1 MKSAPIKDNEAARL
15 EALHRYDILDTPAEA
30 EFDDFTRL
38 ASQICSTPIAL
49 ISLIDSKRQWFK
61 SRHGLDA
68 PETPRDISF
77 CGHAI
82 HEPVIFEVPDTLEDE
97 RFRDNPLVTS
107 EPNIRFYAGAPLRTS
122 DGYGIGTLCVIDSVP
137 HKLTDAQR
145 DALMTLSRLV
155 IRQLELRDAVSR
167 ETRLNIEL
175 SRLSARLEVATHTAQ
190 VGIWDYD
197 VETNNLV
204 WDATMYRIYGIQEAD
219 FGNSFDAWKSSLHPD
234 DQIRKTQ
241 EFADSL
247 KGKSD
252 FESEFRIVWPDGQ
265 LRWIKASAM
274 VQRNEQGT
282 PLRVSG
288 TNWDITNSKLVER
301 ASREGAQHTQIILD
315 NVIDG
320 IITINGR
327 GILQSYNL
335 AAEHIFGYS
344 AAEVIGKNIK
354 MLMPELQHSEQDG
367 YLAHYF
373 PTKERRINGIDRE
386 VIGRRKD
393 GNTFPMDLAV
403 SRSTHQGEPLFIGLV
418 RDITERKQVDAQ
430 LHALTAMRKA
440 ILDSA
445 NFSIISTD
453 PEGVIQTFNQGAE
466 RMLGYATEEMV
477 GRQTPAILHDKDEV
491 VAYAKELSLELGQ
504 PIEPGFETFVAKA
517 RLGAPDEH
525 EWTYIRKNGSRVPI
539 LLSVTAL
546 WDAQGRISGFLGI
559 GSDIT
564 ERKRL
569 DQLKR
574 EFVSTVSHELRTPLT
589 AISGALGLIVS
600 GTLGE
605 MPDQSRQ
612 MLDIAH
618 KNSLR
623 LAHLI
628 NDLLDMEKLAAGKM
642 RFDLR
647 VQPLMPLVELALET
661 VRAYGAQYQVDFV
674 LTERVDDMQVQIDA
688 GRLQQ
693 VLSNLLSNAA
703 KFSPSGSQVKVAVS
717 QRANSVRVDVTDCG
731 RGIPEKFRDRIFQ
744 KFAQADSSDTRQ
756 NSGTGLGL
764 AISKEI
770 IERMNG
776 SIGFDSAEGQG
787 ARFYF
792 ELPHWQKPAQPP
804 SAPTALNNAPRLL
817 VVEDEPAIAQLLA
830 TMLGQSNYQVD
841 IAYDGA
847 TALRYLTSNKYDAMT
862 LDLMLPDQSG
872 LALIRQIR
880 KMDKTRDLPII
891 VVSAQIE
898 DGKLAINS
906 DFKAID
912 WLEKPIKEKELIAA
926 VANCL
931 PRQGISKPRV
941 LHVEDE
947 TDLHQIVAT
956 IGHDLADFDIAHN
969 LTEARTKLS
978 REHYNLVILDISLP
992 DGSGWELLPYL
1003 KTLKP
1008 EPPIIVLSGTELS
1021 SAQQSMVQA
1030 ALIKARTSNED
1041 LLNTL
1046 KCLLADRIARPER
1059 Q

>member
-1 MKSAPIKDNEAARL
+1 MKSAPIKNNEAARL
-15 EALHRYDILDTPAEA
+15 AALRQYDILDTPTEA

-38 ASQICSTPIAL
+38 ASQICGTPIAL
-49 ISLIDSKRQWFK
+49 ISLVDDKRQWFK
-61 SRHGLDA
+61 SRHGIDV

-82 HEPVIFEVPDTLEDE
+82 HEQEIFEIPNALEDE

-107 EPNIRFYAGAPLRTS
+107 DPNIRFYAGAPLRTS
-122 DGYGIGTLCVIDSVP
+122 DGHGIGTLCVIDSVP
-137 HKLTDAQR
+137 HKLTEAQR
-145 DALMTLSRLV
+145 DALTILSRLV
-155 IRQLELRDAVSR
+155 IRRLELRDAINRESR
-167 ETRLNIEL
+167 LNEELNRLTTRLEI
-175 SRLSARLEVATHTAQ
+175 ATHTAR
-190 VGIWDYD
+190 VGIWDYEVD
-197 VETNNLV
+197 SNSLV
-204 WDATMYRIYGIQEAD
+204 WDETMYRIYGIQETD
-219 FGNSFDAWKSSLHPD
+219 FDNTFDAWKSSLHPD
-234 DQIRKTQ
+234 DQARKTQ
-241 EFADSL
+241 EFTDFL
-247 KGKSD
+247 NGKDD

-265 LRWIKASAM
+265 LRWIKASAV
-274 VQRNEQGT
+274 VQRNEHNV
-282 PLRVSG
+282 PLHISG
-288 TNWDITNSKLVER
+288 TNWDITDSKLVER
-301 ASREGAQHTQIILD
+301 ASRESAQHTQIILD

-320 IITINGR
+320 IITIDSQ
-327 GILQSYNL
+327 GIVQSFNL
-335 AAEHIFGYS
+335 AAEHIFGYT
-344 AAEVIGKNIK
+344 AQEVIGNNVK
-354 MLMPELQHSEQDG
+354 MLMPEPYHSEHDG
-367 YLAHYF
+367 YLTNYHA
-373 PTKERRINGIDRE
+373 TNMRRIIGIGRE
-386 VIGRRKD
+386 VAGLRKD
-393 GNTFPMDLAV
+393 GMTFPMDLAV
-403 SRSTHQGEPLFIGLV
+403 SRSAHRGEPLFIGLV
-418 RDITERKQVDAQ
+418 RDITERKQADTQ
-430 LHALTAMRKA
+430 LQALTAMRKA

-453 PEGVIQTFNQGAE
+453 PDGVIQTFNQSAE
-466 RMLGYATEEMV
+466 RMLGYAAEELV
-477 GRQTPAILHDKDEV
+477 GKQTPAILHDLDEV
-491 VAYAKELSLELGQ
+491 VTHAKVLSRELGQ
-504 PIEPGFETFVAKA
+504 TIEPGFETFVAKA
-517 RLGAPDEH
+517 RLGVPDEH
-525 EWTYIRKNGSRVPI
+525 EWTYIRKDGSRFPI
-539 LLSVTAL
+539 LLSVTAV
-546 WDAQGRISGFLGI
+546 WGAQGEISGFLGI

-569 DQLKR
+569 DQLKS

-605 MPDQSRQ
+605 MPVQSRQ

-642 RFDLR
+642 RFDLQ

-674 LTERVDDMQVQIDA
+674 LTERVDGIQVQVDA

-693 VLSNLLSNAA
+693 VLNNLLSNAA
-703 KFSPSGSQVKVAVS
+703 KFSPPGNTVKVAVS
-717 QRANSVRVDVTDCG
+717 RCADSVRIEVTDCG
-731 RGIPEKFRDRIFQ
+731 HGIPEKFRARIFQ

-776 SIGFDSAEGQG
+776 SIGFDSTEGQG

-792 ELPHWQKPAQPP
+792 ELPYWQTPAPQLEVRIMP
-804 SAPTALNNAPRLL
+804 SCAPRLL
-817 VVEDEPAIAQLLA
+817 VVEDEPDIARLLA
-830 TMLGQSNYQVD
+830 TMLNASNYQVD

-847 TALRYLTSNKYDAMT
+847 TALNHLAHNKYDAMT

-872 LALIRQIR
+872 VALIRQIR
-880 KMDKTRDLPII
+880 NTDATRDLPII
-891 VVSAQIE
+891 VISAQIE

-912 WLEKPIKEKELIAA
+912 WLEKPINENQLITT
-926 VANCL
+926 VANFL
-931 PRQGISKPRV
+931 PRQGSARPRV

-947 TDLHQIVAT
+947 SDLHHIVAA
-956 IGHDLADFDIAHN
+956 IGHDFADFDIAHS
-969 LTEARTKLS
+969 LAEARNRLAQ
-978 REHYNLVILDISLP
+978 EHYNLVILDISLP

-1003 KTLKP
+1003 KTLQP

-1021 SAQQSMVQA
+1021 HTQQSMVQA

-1046 KCLLADRIARPER
+1046 KCLLADQISSQER